1 MEEALRLESMR
12 SQARLSDFTFTF
24 LSNDLKVHLLCHK
37 CHGFLLCTAIC
48 HHCVCMCVYTQFTFK
63 QCGSWEADTTTAPPA
78 FKILHRPV
86 NSNLRICSSAPADSA
101 KLRSLHHWSMRLPK
115 RAMCKWT
122 HIVGTGVLQGPAM
135 YAWVNVWPCILFH

>member
-86 NSNLRICSSAPADSA
+86 NSSLVSAVLPLQIQPNLGHCI
-101 KLRSLHHWSMRLPK
+101 
-115 RAMCKWT
+115 
-122 HIVGTGVLQGPAM
+122 TGVCVYRKERCVSELT
-135 YAWVNVWPCILFH
+135 

>member
-12 SQARLSDFTFTF
+12 SQTRLSDFTFTF

-48 HHCVCMCVYTQFTFK
+48 HHWVCVYTQFTFK
-63 QCGSWEADTTTAPPA
+63 QCGTWEADTTTAPPA

-86 NSNLRICSSAPADSA
+86 NSSLHIYSSAPVDSA
-101 KLRSLHHWSMRLPK
+101 KLRSLYHWSMCLPK
-115 RAMCKWT
+115 RTMCKWT
-122 HIVGTGVLQGPAM
+122 HIVKTGVVQGSTM
-135 YAWVNVWPCILFH
+135 YA